1 MSIVMTN
8 IKLHK
13 KTQTRSQSLFLSRT
27 KKRLL
32 VCSLVTLVPLLFAQQ
47 SFADI
52 NLFQKKP
59 VQNEATKEEVS
70 SQNSPLQATLNGE
83 AALAE
88 GADQSIADT
97 PEGSAQKAVVPMG
110 RLEKQAQSAVATTM
124 QTSHFPKILVVD
136 VQGVLLSSAVGKDI
150 KKQFDDKQAAFMK
163 EIEVEE
169 GELKKTEQDLLRQ
182 RTVLSQEV
190 FAKKKAEFD
199 ERMVALNTKF
209 QKNRQIL
216 EEAFN
221 LARTDVESKLI
232 EVIKEVKIEQSANL
246 VLPAQQVIM
255 GDDQMDVTNEVLSR
269 FNKKVPSYKVNF

>member
-1 MSIVMTN
+1 MSIAVTEN
-8 IKLHK
+8 KLLNE
-13 KTQTRSQSLFLSRT
+13 SQSLSQDNVLRKT
-27 KKRLL
+27 KLL
-32 VCSLVTLVPLLFAQQ
+32 VAAC
-47 SFADI
+47 SFAAVI
-52 NLFQKKP
+52 PFMMSQTALAENIFQKKGP
-59 VQNEATKEEVS
+59 QSEAPKEEGQS
-70 SQNSPLQATLNGE
+70 STPAPQEALLNTELTSIE
-83 AALAE
+83 AAQESPAANPSE
-88 GADQSIADT
+88 QENNTGSILGNRSPA
-97 PEGSAQKAVVPMG
+97 AVSQM
-110 RLEKQAQSAVATTM
+110 
-124 QTSHFPKILVVD
+124 TSSKGMPKIIVVD
-136 VQGVLLSSAVGKDI
+136 VQGVLMSSSVGKDI

-182 RTVLSQEV
+182 RTVLSQDV

-221 LARTDVESKLI
+221 LARTDVESKLLD
-232 EVIKEVKIEQSANL
+232 VIKEVKIEQSANL